1 MCVWQGGGPQL
12 ADSCFLGCAREA
24 VWQRKRGAGPTDI
37 LHLLKFVSPCDGSV
51 GGGEACYVKTCRERP
66 IFKPLAF
73 FT

>member
-1 MCVWQGGGPQL
+1 MRLCGRGRG
-12 ADSCFLGCAREA
+12 
-24 VWQRKRGAGPTDI
+24 GAGPADI